1 MLKPDMIKT
10 HPIIIRYRAQT
21 EITETCPHCG
31 EGLVTNDWEVTI
43 DKGWEGLIPHI
54 DFDSVLRHHY
64 GDMRFKK
71 GDTIQMYGDVE
82 IP

>member
-1 MLKPDMIKT
+1 
-10 HPIIIRYRAQT
+10 
-21 EITETCPHCG
+21 
-31 EGLVTNDWEVTI
+31 LVTNDWEVTI